1 MRRRSPR
8 RRERGRGV
16 PGTLVGPP
24 PAAPPAGELL
34 GGSWI
39 VLEPVETP
47 APFPVVRLRGEDGTP
62 AIGVLLGDDG
72 PDPVLDED
80 LAALWNVSRRVL
92 RDPVHG
98 RVLVDELPEGPGIVD
113 DADGIAPPG
122 PVEELSRKVQEAH
135 RRGVPHGLLVP
146 ALVVRGPEGVAAAG
160 WGILVDP
167 REEAVARDLA
177 ALGAL
182 EGSTGRIPAEGTS
195 PGVAAETV
203 LRPALF
209 SDHLPTLA
217 AAIERARE
225 AGVPE
230 DDPLF
235 VRARDALARLEGK
248 VEACLASARERLE
261 RGDPLGAVAACRE
274 AIRLGAEEEAGPLLT
289 EARRQARRLVGKPGV
304 GRRVA
309 WLGAAAAVLLVAVV
323 LAVVSW
329 GGGEG
334 DDADLLLA
342 RAERMAEERGA
353 RAAATLL
360 LGRWRESGG
369 APSLE
374 EPIEA
379 LLRRTAREERERLL
393 ALRREVV
400 RRGGRP
406 RRADR
411 LADRA
416 LEELDRVAAAGLSQP
431 NPDLRL
437 ARALLEVD
445 RAASFYRAATVLT
458 AAQAASAVD
467 GLLRVDPVF
476 APAGAEEGGR

>member
-1 MRRRSPR
+1 ML
-8 RRERGRGV
+8 ER
-16 PGTLVGPP
+16 
-24 PAAPPAGELL
+24 
-34 GGSWI
+34 
-39 VLEPVETP
+39 VETP
-47 APFPVVRLRGEDGTP
+47 APFPVVRLRGEDGAP
-62 AIGVLLGDDG
+62 AIGILLGDEG

-113 DADGIAPPG
+113 DGDGVASPG
-122 PVEELSRKVQEAH
+122 AVEELSRKVQEAH
-135 RRGVPHGLLVP
+135 RRGVPHGMLTP

-160 WGILVDP
+160 WGILVEP
-167 REEAVARDLA
+167 REEAIARDLA

-182 EGSTGRIPAEGTS
+182 EGSTGRVPVEGAS
-195 PGVAAETV
+195 PGAAAESI

-209 SDHLPTLA
+209 SNHLPTLA

-225 AGVPE
+225 VGVPE
-230 DDPLF
+230 GDPLF
-235 VRARDALARLEGK
+235 VRARDALARLEDR

-274 AIRLGAEEEAGPLLT
+274 AIRLGAEDEAGPLLA

-304 GRRVA
+304 GRRAA
-309 WLGAAAAVLLVAVV
+309 WLAAAGVTLLLAVV

-334 DDADLLLA
+334 DDTSVLLA

-353 RAAATLL
+353 RSAATLL
-360 LGRWRESGG
+360 LARWRESGDT
-369 APSLE
+369 PSLE
-374 EPIEA
+374 EPIESF
-379 LLRRTAREERERLL
+379 LRRTAREERERLL

-467 GLLRVDPVF
+467 GLLRIDPVF
-476 APAGAEEGGR
+476 VPSGAGEERR

>member
-1 MRRRSPR
+1 M
-8 RRERGRGV
+8 
-16 PGTLVGPP
+16 PGTLAGPP
-24 PAAPPAGELL
+24 PEAPPAGELL
-34 GGSWI
+34 GGTWI

-47 APFPVVRLRGEDGTP
+47 APWPVVRLRGEDGTP

-72 PDPVLDED
+72 PDPVLDEK
-80 LAALWNVSRRVL
+80 LAAHWNVSRRVL

-98 RVLVDELPEGPGIVD
+98 RVLVDELPDGPGIVD
-113 DADGIAPPG
+113 EADGLAPPG
-122 PVEELSRKVQEAH
+122 AVDELSRKVQEAH
-135 RRGVPHGLLVP
+135 RRGMPHGLLLP
-146 ALVVRGPEGVAAAG
+146 ALVVRGPEGIAAAG
-160 WGILVDP
+160 WGILVEP
-167 REEAVARDLA
+167 REEAIARDLA
-177 ALGAL
+177 AIGAL
-182 EGSTGRIPAEGTS
+182 EGSTGRVPAEGAS
-195 PGVAAETV
+195 PGAAAESV

-248 VEACLASARERLE
+248 VESCLASARERLE

-274 AIRLGAEEEAGPLLT
+274 AIRLGAEEEAGPLLA
-289 EARRQARRLVGKPGV
+289 EARRQARRMVGKPRV
-304 GRRVA
+304 GRRAARV
-309 WLGAAAAVLLVAVV
+309 GAAGAVLL
-323 LAVVSW
+323 LALAAAFLLSR
-329 GGGEG
+329 GGN
-334 DDADLLLA
+334 DDSGLLVA
-342 RAERMAEERGA
+342 RAERMAEEQGA
-353 RAAATLL
+353 REAATFL

-369 APSLE
+369 PPSLE
-374 EPIEA
+374 GPIETF
-379 LLRRTAREERERLL
+379 LRRTAREERERLL

-416 LEELDRVAAAGLSQP
+416 LEELDRVAAAGLAQP

-467 GLLRVDPVF
+467 GLLRIDPVF
-476 APAGAEEGGR
+476 APDGAGNAEGR

>member
-1 MRRRSPR
+1 M
-8 RRERGRGV
+8 